1 MLVLSRRATQAI
13 VIGPD
18 IVVRVLDIRGDQV
31 RIGVDA
37 PRSVAVNREEVA
49 AEIRRSNEEAAQ
61 LGAVASLDLPRPG
74 TRAIRL
80 SHIVSR
86 PTQSHCESSDSVTL

>member
-1 MLVLSRRATQAI
+1 MLVLSRRANQSI

-37 PRSVAVNREEVA
+37 PRSVAVHREEVA
-49 AEIRRSNEEAAQ
+49 AEIRESNREASK
-61 LGAVASLDLPRPG
+61 LGAVNTGDLPRPG
-74 TRAIRL
+74 A
-80 SHIVSR
+80 
-86 PTQSHCESSDSVTL
+86 

>member
-1 MLVLSRRATQAI
+1 MLVLSRRANQAI

-37 PRSVAVNREEVA
+37 PRSVAVHREEVA
-49 AEIRRSNEEAAQ
+49 AEIRQSNEEAARS
-61 LGAVASLDLPRPG
+61 ATVVSTDLPRPG
-74 TRAIRL
+74 A
-80 SHIVSR
+80 
-86 PTQSHCESSDSVTL
+86 